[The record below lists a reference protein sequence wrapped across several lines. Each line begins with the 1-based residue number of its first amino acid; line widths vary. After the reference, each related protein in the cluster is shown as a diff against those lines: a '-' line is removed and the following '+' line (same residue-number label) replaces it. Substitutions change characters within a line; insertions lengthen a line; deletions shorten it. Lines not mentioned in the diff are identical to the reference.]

1 MIYTIYYILVF
12 AFIVLAGGLIL
23 FTDIGNHLNFGLF
36 SGIILFIL
44 FMVSVHYIDDWIIKL
59 SEKRGQKKLRENIL
73 IIISLSVLLILLAIA
88 FFNK

>member
-12 AFIVLAGGLIL
+12 AFIILAGWLIF

-36 SGIILFIL
+36 SGIIIFII
-44 FMVSVHYIDDWIIKL
+44 FMASIHFIDNWIIKL
-59 SEKRGQKKLRENIL
+59 SEMRGQKKLRINIL
-73 IIISLSVLLILLAIA
+73 IIISWSILLILLAIA